1 MKAKRVVIGTVLVA
15 VLGVA
20 ATAAYR
26 FRQVQAAEALPSAA
40 ARKGDF
46 LVIVR
51 SRGELK
57 ARRSVQVT
65 APVNVP
71 ELRIVWLAPTGA
83 LVKDG
88 DPVLRF
94 DPSSARQQLQ
104 EKEAALNQAQASLDQ
119 AIAQAR
125 VAGEDDK
132 QLLSDAKYV
141 WERSKLEV
149 SKAEIVSALQAEESK
164 IEMGLAE
171 QKVGVEE
178 AKSELNVTSNDAKIA
193 SLRRARDKAKDELEL
208 TQYRLSQMEIRA
220 PIKGWV
226 NYLPNQSQGWINAKP
241 FKLGDQV
248 WPGAA
253 VAELPDLETLEME
266 GKIEEIDRGRMTVAM
281 DVQVRV
287 DALPEALFPAKL
299 EQLSPMTV
307 MGWEW
312 PPTRTFRGYAKLAKA
327 DERLRPGMNGR
338 MDVVVNRIPDA
349 ISIPVKALF
358 TVHGKPTVYVA
369 DRGRYRP
376 VQVEVLA
383 RNPDEAAV
391 KGLAAGSHVTL
402 VEPEKKDLPQ

>member
-1 MKAKRVVIGTVLVA
+1 
-15 VLGVA
+15 
-20 ATAAYR
+20 
-26 FRQVQAAEALPSAA
+26 
-40 ARKGDF
+40 
-46 LVIVR
+46 
-51 SRGELK
+51 
-57 ARRSVQVT
+57 
-65 APVNVP
+65 
-71 ELRIVWLAPTGA
+71 
-83 LVKDG
+83 
-88 DPVLRF
+88 
-94 DPSSARQQLQ
+94 
-104 EKEAALNQAQASLDQ
+104 
-119 AIAQAR
+119 

-132 QLLSDAKYV
+132 QLLSDAQYQ

-178 AKSELNVTSNDAKIA
+178 AKSALNVTSNDAKIA
-193 SLRRARDKAKDELEL
+193 SLRRARDKAKDELDL

-266 GKIEEIDRGRMTVAM
+266 GKIEEIDRGRMSLG
-281 DVQVRV
+281 QEIRVRI
-287 DALPEALFPAKL
+287 DSLPEAVFPAKL

-312 PPTRTFRGYAKLAKA
+312 PPTRTFRGFAKLAQA

-369 DRGRYRP
+369 ERGRYRP